1 MAGNLERLLTQDQ
14 VKEFIRRRAARALPQ
29 FEILACFPQ
38 GNDSLFFLHL
48 RDPSSQA
55 ELLLPVSGLWVQD
68 ASYVAILLTSTAPLI
83 WQPRF
88 LISNRPQDLRATER
102 CHPTY
107 SSVKAV
113 TGTDLS

>member
-1 MAGNLERLLTQDQ
+1 MAENLERLLTQDQ

-29 FEILACFPQ
+29 LGILACFAQ

-68 ASYVAILLTSTAPLI
+68 CQLRGDSSGLDRTFDLAAKILDFKP
-83 WQPRF
+83 P
-88 LISNRPQDLRATER
+88 
-102 CHPTY
+102 
-107 SSVKAV
+107 SVPE
-113 TGTDLS
+113 DD

>member
-1 MAGNLERLLTQDQ
+1 MAENLERLLTQDQ

-38 GNDSLFFLHL
+38 GNDSLFSLHL

-68 ASYVAILLTSTAPLI
+68 CQLRGDSYDLDRAFDMAAKILDFKP
-83 WQPRF
+83 P
-88 LISNRPQDLRATER
+88 
-102 CHPTY
+102 
-107 SSVKAV
+107 SVSE
-113 TGTDLS
+113 DD